1 MALRNKAFHQLR
13 QLFQQHTARW
23 QHELPDL
30 TKPQYAV
37 MRAIADKPSIEQVA
51 LIEAAVSTKATLAE
65 MLARMENRG
74 LVRREH
80 DPADKRRRFVWLTAE
95 GEKILA
101 AAIPIGDSVDEEFL
115 GRLSGEEQ
123 ELFMQTG
130 AQDDE
135 RIGGKFPDATLSRL
149 IQTTN
154 TPTHQPKEKR
164 PASLETGLSDRCLL
178 TRGTALR
185 YSAPAFAG
193 FRANGAGLQPESGE
207 HVHG

>member
-37 MRAIADKPSIEQVA
+37 MRAIADKPGIEQVA

-80 DPADKRRRFVWLTAE
+80 DSADKRRRFVWLTAE
-95 GEKILA
+95 
-101 AAIPIGDSVDEEFL
+101 
-115 GRLSGEEQ
+115 
-123 ELFMQTG
+123 
-130 AQDDE
+130 
-135 RIGGKFPDATLSRL
+135 
-149 IQTTN
+149 
-154 TPTHQPKEKR
+154 
-164 PASLETGLSDRCLL
+164 
-178 TRGTALR
+178 
-185 YSAPAFAG
+185 
-193 FRANGAGLQPESGE
+193 
-207 HVHG
+207 